1 MPGSDTASARR
12 VTAAILHIDRLVQP
26 PYNLLYSARIEG
38 FGGGAGLADAYVH
51 PEAVVET
58 EWVAQHLN
66 DPAVRLVEVDE
77 DVSLYGQGHIPGAI
91 MFDWWKDLEDQVRR
105 DVVTGEAF
113 AAKVG
118 AAGIGDDTTVVFY
131 GDKNNWFA
139 TYAYWLF
146 KYNGHDRV
154 RIMNGGRQ
162 KWINEGRP
170 VTTEIPHPTAARH
183 ATHPVRPELR
193 ALRDDVLAAIG
204 RAALVDVR
212 SPREYSGEL
221 IAPEAY
227 PQEGAQRGGH
237 IPGAANIPWGQAVR
251 EDGTFKSAEELRQ
264 LYESKGITPERE
276 VIAYCRIGERSSH
289 TWFVLTE
296 LLGYPKVRNYDGS
309 WTEYGSIVGAPIE
322 K

>member
-1 MPGSDTASARR
+1 MVA
-12 VTAAILHIDRLVQP
+12 
-26 PYNLLYSARIEG
+26 EG
-38 FGGGAGLADAYVH
+38 YAH

-58 EWVAQHLN
+58 EWVAQHLG
-66 DPAVRLVEVDE
+66 DPGVRLVEVDE
-77 DVSLYGQGHIPGAI
+77 DVSLYGQGHIPGAT
-91 MFDWWKDLEDQVRR
+91 MFDWWKDLEDSLRR
-105 DVVTGEAF
+105 DVITGEAF
-113 AAKVG
+113 AQKVG
-118 AAGIGDDTTVVFY
+118 AAGIGDETTVVFY

-146 KYNGHDRV
+146 RYNGHDRV
-154 RIMNGGRQ
+154 KIMNGGRQ

-170 VTTEIPHPTAARH
+170 TTTDAAHPAPARH
-183 ATHPVRPELR
+183 SVHPVRPELR
-193 ALRDDVLAAIG
+193 ALRDDVLASIG

-212 SPREYSGEL
+212 SPREYAGDL

-237 IPGAANIPWGQAVR
+237 VPGAANIPWGQAVQ

-264 LYESKGITPERE
+264 LYQSKGITPDRD

-296 LLGYPKVRNYDGS
+296 LLGYARVRNYDGS

-322 K
+322 R

>member
-1 MPGSDTASARR
+1 
-12 VTAAILHIDRLVQP
+12 V
-26 PYNLLYSARIEG
+26 
-38 FGGGAGLADAYVH
+38 ADGYAH

-58 EWVAQHLN
+58 DWVAQHLN
-66 DPAVRLVEVDE
+66 DQGLRIVEVDE
-77 DVSLYGQGHIPGAI
+77 DTSLYAKGHVPGAI
-91 MFDWWKDLEDQVRR
+91 TFDWWKDLEDQLRR
-105 DVVTGEAF
+105 DVITGEAF
-113 AAKVG
+113 AAKLS
-118 AAGIGDDTTVVFY
+118 AAGIGDDTTVIFY

-146 KYNGHDRV
+146 KYNQHDKV
-154 RIMNGGRQ
+154 KIMNGGRQ

-170 VTTEIPHPTAARH
+170 VSTDVPAPAAARH
-183 ATHPVRPELR
+183 SVRPVRPEIR
-193 ALRDDVLAAIG
+193 ALREQVLAAIG

-212 SPREYSGEL
+212 SPREFSGEI

-237 IPGAANIPWGQAVR
+237 VPGAANVPWGQAVR
-251 EDGTFKSAEELRQ
+251 EDGTFKSPDELRQ
-264 LYESKGITPERE
+264 LYASKGLTPDKEI
-276 VIAYCRIGERSSH
+276 IAYCRIGERSSH

-296 LLGYPKVRNYDGS
+296 LLGYGKVRNYDGS

>member
-1 MPGSDTASARR
+1 MAETYAR
-12 VTAAILHIDRLVQP
+12 
-26 PYNLLYSARIEG
+26 
-38 FGGGAGLADAYVH
+38 

-58 EWVAQHLN
+58 DWVAQHLG
-66 DPAVRLVEVDE
+66 DSGVRLVEVDE
-77 DVSLYGQGHIPGAI
+77 DTSLYAQGHVPGAI
-91 MFDWWKDLEDQVRR
+91 TFDWWKDLEDSVRR
-105 DVVTGEAF
+105 DVITGEAF
-113 AAKVG
+113 AAKLAG
-118 AAGIGDDTTVVFY
+118 AGIGDNTTVIFY

-146 KYNGHDRV
+146 RYNQHDKV
-154 RIMNGGRQ
+154 KIMNGGRQ

-170 VTTEIPHPTAARH
+170 VSTEAAHPAAAQH
-183 ATHPVRPELR
+183 GTHPVRPEMR
-193 ALRDDVLAAIG
+193 ALREQVLASVG
-204 RAALVDVR
+204 KAAVVDVR
-212 SPREYSGEL
+212 SPREFSGEI

-237 IPGAANIPWGQAVR
+237 IPGAANVPWGQAVR
-251 EDGTFKSAEELRQ
+251 EDGTFKSVEELRQ
-264 LYESKGITPERE
+264 LYSSKGVTPDKE

-296 LLGYPKVRNYDGS
+296 ILGYKNVRNYDGS